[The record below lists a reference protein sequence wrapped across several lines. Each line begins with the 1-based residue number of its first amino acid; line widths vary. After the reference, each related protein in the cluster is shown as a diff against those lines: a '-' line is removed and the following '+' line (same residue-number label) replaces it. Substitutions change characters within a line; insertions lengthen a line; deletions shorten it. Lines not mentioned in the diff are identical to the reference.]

1 MKRNTIY
8 LLLAFAF
15 ALVAM
20 PSCLDYDEPGD
31 ELKKTIII
39 INDSIYHGTPN
50 QIVYDN
56 EVTPESVDTA
66 LKYLTNYFS
75 MAITGQYAM
84 RGGKNGDVP
93 GPHAY
98 QRQFSFGSDIYSQYT
113 TIPHFDFMYGTLTS
127 SYAISLEFNG
137 GPNSHYLMVKN
148 AIAPILNH
156 PMVDTVPELKAIYL
170 LMLDCASQE
179 VADIYGPFPYFQFT
193 QNYDKPPFVYNTVE
207 TIYGTIVNDIDKIVA
222 CLKNFT
228 NRPKWYQDKIQDC
241 MYSYLQ
247 ITQDAVKGIEGM
259 ETWIRFANSL
269 KRRIAVHCA
278 NVEPDKAKRWAE
290 EAVADG
296 VIESVDNEVVLDP
309 SFIGFTNPLLTIWNT
324 WNDAR
329 LSASFESLLM
339 SLNHP
344 YAEYVFEKNSI
355 DLQYTDENGVVHTTP
370 AGSRI
375 YGLREGLNPGQGQSV
390 ALNAMLGAS
399 TFIPDFI
406 AQAPLYI
413 MKFSEVCFLRAE
425 GAVRGWSMGGN
436 AKDFYEEGI
445 KWGGLD
451 SRAMITDLGGGPYE
465 EALPAYMAQT
475 SATAYTYVDA
485 LGKTPTMESV
495 TKIGVAWD
503 DADSKET
510 KLEKIITQKYIAA
523 FPCSFE
529 PWVDLRR
536 TGYPKLFPVLNA
548 DEGDGTLRYGD
559 IIRRMVFPNTDD
571 SSQRDIERTG
581 LDSLGG
587 EDWQSTRLWWDVDG
601 PNF

>member
-8 LLLAFAF
+8 LFLAFALAF
-15 ALVAM
+15 LAM
-20 PSCLDYDEPGD
+20 PSCMDYDEPGD
-31 ELKKTIII
+31 ELKQTVIV

-50 QIVYDN
+50 QIVYDI
-56 EVTPESVDTA
+56 VPTKESVDTA
-66 LKYLTNYFS
+66 LKYLDNYFS

-93 GPHAY
+93 GAHAY
-98 QRQFSFGSDIYSQYT
+98 QRQFSFASDIYSQYS

-137 GPNSHYLMVKN
+137 GPNSHYLIVKN

-156 PMVDTVPELKAIYL
+156 PMIDSIPEMKAIYL
-170 LMLDCASQE
+170 LLLDCAAQE

-207 TIYGTIVNDIDKIVA
+207 TIYGTIVNDIDKILA
-222 CLKNFT
+222 CLN
-228 NRPKWYQDKIQDC
+228 NYDSRPDWYKEKVQDC
-241 MYSYLQ
+241 LYSYMQ
-247 ITQDAVKGIEGM
+247 VTQDAIKGIEGM
-259 ETWIRFANSL
+259 ETWKRFANSL
-269 KRRIAVHCA
+269 KLRIAVHCA
-278 NVEPDKAKRWAE
+278 NVAPDKAQRWAE
-290 EAVADG
+290 EAVAAG

-339 SLNHP
+339 SLKHP
-344 YAEYVFEKNSI
+344 YADYIFEKNTI
-355 DLQYTDENGVVHTTP
+355 DLQYTDGAGVLHTTP
-370 AGSRI
+370 ADSRI
-375 YGLREGLNPGQGQSV
+375 YGLREGINPGQGQSV
-390 ALNAMLGAS
+390 ALNTMLGAS
-399 TFIPDFI
+399 KFITDFV
-406 AQAPLYI
+406 AESPLYI
-413 MKFSEVCFLRAE
+413 MKLSEVCFLRAE
-425 GAVRGWSMGGN
+425 GAIRGWNMGGN
-436 AKDFYEEGI
+436 AEDFYYQGI
-445 KWGGLD
+445 DYGYMD
-451 SRAMITDLGGGPYE
+451 SRVMYNEMGSPYKD
-465 EALPAYMAQT
+465 ALDDYNNLVTPVN
-475 SATAYTYVDA
+475 YTYVDA
-485 LGKTPTMESV
+485 LGKTPDMPSV
-495 TKIGVAWD
+495 TKIGVKWN
-503 DADSKET
+503 DADDRET
-510 KLEKIITQKYIAA
+510 KLEKIITQKYLAA

-529 PWVDLRR
+529 AWVDLRR

-548 DEGDGTLRYGD
+548 DEGDGTLRTGD